1 MSLSQIAEGAYNII
15 RQDLQEENHV
25 YQQLESKGFSPFHL
39 CWLTPWKRHNSERD
53 LGPGPFLEKNV
64 GGEHEELCLGG

>member
-1 MSLSQIAEGAYNII
+1 MNYYIECRLSFNVAILFDVVHEIVSITLSMSLSQIAEGAYNII

-39 CWLTPWKRHNSERD
+39 C
-53 LGPGPFLEKNV
+53 
-64 GGEHEELCLGG
+64 